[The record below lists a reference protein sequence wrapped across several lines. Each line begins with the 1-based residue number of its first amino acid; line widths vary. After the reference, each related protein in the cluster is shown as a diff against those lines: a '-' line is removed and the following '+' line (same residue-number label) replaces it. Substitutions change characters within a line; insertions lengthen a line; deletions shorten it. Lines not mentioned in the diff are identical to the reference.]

1 VNPTPPSGVFSDRM
15 ILDAIDSGTIYSAES
30 PIPPRNVQPAS
41 LDLRLGSEA
50 FALRYSFLPHNH
62 KVVER
67 LVDAEVE
74 RLDITTGRVLH
85 HGRAYLIPLAERLR
99 LPENVRGRANP
110 KSSTGRVDVFTRV
123 ITDNGERFDD
133 ISAGYD
139 GPLYVEVIPQTFSVI
154 VEAGMSLNQLRL
166 LSGDDTELTDTEI
179 LEFHS
184 ENALLLK
191 GQQPVEIADHL
202 DDGMVLTVD
211 LRPAEGQPLAY
222 RARNDSPPVD
232 LRNIGTHPFS
242 KFWEAVPSEFGD
254 ALILEEDRFYI
265 LASLE
270 QIRVPPTLCS
280 EMLPFD
286 PSSGEIRSHYAG
298 FFDPGFGYAQDGSA
312 WGTKG
317 VLEVRARDVS
327 FMLEHGQRV
336 CKMRF
341 DRMAATPQKLYGAGI
356 GSSYHEQGLT
366 LGKYFSMAVEP
377 ARQLGLLR

>member
-1 VNPTPPSGVFSDRM
+1 M
-15 ILDAIDSGTIYSAES
+15 ILDAIKAGTIYSSES
-30 PIPPRNVQPAS
+30 SIPPRNVQPAS
-41 LDLRLGSEA
+41 LDLRLGTEA

-85 HGRAYLIPLAERLR
+85 HGHAYLIPLAESLR
-99 LPENVRGRANP
+99 LPANVRGRANP

-133 ISAGYD
+133 ISAGYE

-166 LSGDDTELTDTEI
+166 LSGDDTELTDNEI
-179 LEFHS
+179 MEAHAES
-184 ENALLLK
+184 GLLLR
-191 GQQPVEIADHL
+191 GNEPVDIAEHL

-211 LRPAEGQPLAY
+211 LRPAEGQPMAY

-232 LRNIGTHPFS
+232 LRKIGTHPYS
-242 KFWEAVPSEFGD
+242 NFWEAVPSEFGD

-270 QIRVPPTLCS
+270 QIRVPPSLCS

-298 FFDPGFGYAQDGSA
+298 FFDPGFGYAPDGSA

-341 DRMAATPQKLYGAGI
+341 DRMAARPERLYGASI

-366 LGKYFSMAVEP
+366 LGKYFSMAVAP
-377 ARQLGLLR
+377 ARQLGLLG

>member
-1 VNPTPPSGVFSDRM
+1 
-15 ILDAIDSGTIYSAES
+15 
-30 PIPPRNVQPAS
+30 
-41 LDLRLGSEA
+41 
-50 FALRYSFLPHNH
+50 
-62 KVVER
+62 
-67 LVDAEVE
+67 
-74 RLDITTGRVLH
+74 
-85 HGRAYLIPLAERLR
+85 
-99 LPENVRGRANP
+99 
-110 KSSTGRVDVFTRV
+110 
-123 ITDNGERFDD
+123 
-133 ISAGYD
+133 
-139 GPLYVEVIPQTFSVI
+139 
-154 VEAGMSLNQLRL
+154 
-166 LSGDDTELTDTEI
+166 
-179 LEFHS
+179 
-184 ENALLLK
+184 
-191 GQQPVEIADHL
+191 
-202 DDGMVLTVD
+202 MVLTVD
-211 LRPAEGQPLAY
+211 LRPAEGQPMAY

-232 LRNIGTHPFS
+232 LRKIGTHPYS

-270 QIRVPPTLCS
+270 QIRVPPSLCS

-298 FFDPGFGYAQDGSA
+298 FFDPGFGYAPDGSA

-341 DRMAATPQKLYGAGI
+341 DRMAARPERLYGASI

-366 LGKYFSMAVEP
+366 LGKYFSMAVAP